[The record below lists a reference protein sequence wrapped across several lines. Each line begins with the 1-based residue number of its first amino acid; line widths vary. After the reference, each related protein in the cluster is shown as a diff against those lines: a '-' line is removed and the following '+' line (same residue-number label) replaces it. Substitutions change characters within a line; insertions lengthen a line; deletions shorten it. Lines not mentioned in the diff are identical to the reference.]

1 MNRDEPLLFTNS
13 IRVFSNLQY
22 IYKEK
27 EEQKYEQAE
36 WVGSWVS
43 HWYKDRLNEFFFF
56 FLFVFFFNYHFSFLY
71 AVIKKKERQSHGVLS
86 GIFDGPLKIR
96 PYRLQSS

>member
-1 MNRDEPLLFTNS
+1 MNRDVTLLFTKS
-13 IRVFSNLQY
+13 IRLFSNLRF

-56 FLFVFFFNYHFSFLY
+56 FFFFLF
-71 AVIKKKERQSHGVLS
+71 IIVL
-86 GIFDGPLKIR
+86 FFNML
-96 PYRLQSS
+96 

>member
-1 MNRDEPLLFTNS
+1 MYRDEPLLFTKS
-13 IRVFSNLQY
+13 IRVFSNLRY
-22 IYKEK
+22 IYKVK

-56 FLFVFFFNYHFSFLY
+56 FFFCLIFFSNYHFSFLY
-71 AVIKKKERQSHGVLS
+71 AVIKRKSDNHMGFFQEYLMA
-86 GIFDGPLKIR
+86 L
-96 PYRLQSS
+96 

>member
-1 MNRDEPLLFTNS
+1 MNRDETLLFTKS
-13 IRVFSNLQY
+13 IRLFSNLRY

-43 HWYKDRLNEFFFF
+43 HSYKDRLNEFFV
-56 FLFVFFFNYHFSFLY
+56 VFFFFF
-71 AVIKKKERQSHGVLS
+71 
-86 GIFDGPLKIR
+86 FFFFF
-96 PYRLQSS
+96 

>member
-1 MNRDEPLLFTNS
+1 MNRDEPLLFTKS
-13 IRVFSNLQY
+13 IRVFSNLRY

-27 EEQKYEQAE
+27 EELNYEQAE

-56 FLFVFFFNYHFSFLY
+56 VVVFCFFFNYHFSSF
-71 AVIKKKERQSHGVLS
+71 ICCNKKKERQSHGVLS
-86 GIFDGPLKIR
+86 GIFDGPLKG
-96 PYRLQSS
+96 QN

>member
-1 MNRDEPLLFTNS
+1 MNRDEPLLFTKS
-13 IRVFSNLQY
+13 IRVFSNLRY

-43 HWYKDRLNEFFFF
+43 HWYKDRLNEFFLFCF
-56 FLFVFFFNYHFSFLY
+56 FLIIIFHFLY
-71 AVIKKKERQSHGVLS
+71 AVIKRKSDNHMGFFQEYLMA
-86 GIFDGPLKIR
+86 L
-96 PYRLQSS
+96 

>member
-1 MNRDEPLLFTNS
+1 MNRDEPLLFTKS
-13 IRVFSNLQY
+13 IRVFSNLRY

-43 HWYKDRLNEFFFF
+43 HWYKDRLNEFFFLFDF
-56 FLFVFFFNYHFSFLY
+56 FSNYHFSFF
-71 AVIKKKERQSHGVLS
+71 ICCNKKKERQSHGVLS
-86 GIFDGPLKIR
+86 GIFDGPLKG
-96 PYRLQSS
+96 QN